1 MDDEIEILSQF
12 KKNLVSFFDELIAQF
27 PAEGDLVVLRIF
39 LKDQFPIK
47 STMDMFVYTL
57 NKNDQIVRKMIEER
71 NDSYF
76 LDTYQYSMLFGK
88 EKIAHFKKIW
98 RSDQLDDDDR
108 TTIWSWIDTFVFYAD
123 KYNNNRNKKSS

>member
-1 MDDEIEILSQF
+1 MDEEIEILSQF

-123 KYNNNRNKKSS
+123 KYNNNKNKKSS